1 MSLNGG
7 RKRPAIAHSTAAAL
21 VVVAGLTGCA
31 PTSPA
36 RYGAVGVSVNDEG
49 DPVVALTWCGAPPD
63 SITIRPEQKP
73 NTSPAADDV
82 GRGRMIIR
90 STKPLT
96 GDLAYIDLRHP
107 PDGWFVSVDVK
118 KKPLTGFYSVDAWSS
133 ERKTALWNAEFD
145 AASLK
150 DLRTGR
156 ILRTK
161 YSSET
166 KGAVDFTM
174 SESEFRAYGL
184 SSCPKE

>member
-7 RKRPAIAHSTAAAL
+7 RKRPAIAYSTAAAL
-21 VVVAGLTGCA
+21 AVAAGLTGCA

-49 DPVVALTWCGAPPD
+49 DPMVALTWCGAAPD

-73 NTSPAADDV
+73 KTSPAADDA
-82 GRGRMIIR
+82 GRGRVIIR

-150 DLRTGR
+150 DLKTGR

-166 KGAVDFTM
+166 KAAVDFTM